1 MKTTGNRRSTFAI
14 AMLAISSLTN
24 AAASQESNAAIGYLK
39 SSPDGR
45 SSIMQFSV
53 SNLENVNVPDG
64 GCLRFIFETGGGEF
78 RAQVTERSLNNRSKS
93 AAIKNLSSSLD
104 RRLEVYIVAGDQEL
118 CKEMDDSRRAFR
130 EMNQDVAIP
139 GDYKVSNTCVFFDL
153 NDIQNVERKDRCDG

>member
-1 MKTTGNRRSTFAI
+1 
-14 AMLAISSLTN
+14 
-24 AAASQESNAAIGYLK
+24 
-39 SSPDGR
+39 
-45 SSIMQFSV
+45 MQFSV